1 MEQTKDQQ
9 QRLAQTALT
18 FPPGLGHIPQIE
30 DPNAFNAAL
39 LKAIGIF

>member
-18 FPPGLGHIPQIE
+18 VPPDLGHIPQIE
-30 DPNAFNAAL
+30 DPNAFSAAL